1 MTITKNNNW
10 FAAIAFLLFALIF
23 TLFCIIGA
31 RFPAIVSQHREA
43 STLPASGI
51 VIIDAGHGGE
61 DGGAVSQSGVCEKD
75 INLRLSMLLGD
86 IFDAAGYSAVQT
98 RTEDRLLYD
107 RNVNFQGR
115 KKILDMAA
123 RLDIAKS
130 HAAELFISIHMNAFP
145 QPIYRGLQVYY
156 SPHHKDSENIAKSI
170 QALAKTSL
178 QPANNRAVKPSGGKI
193 YLLDKLDYPAVLV
206 ECGFLSNPDE
216 AQLLCDADYLQKL
229 AFVIFA
235 AASENIDTRPSTLE

>member
-1 MTITKNNNW
+1 M
-10 FAAIAFLLFALIF
+10 
-23 TLFCIIGA
+23 LFCIIGA
-31 RFPAIVSQHREA
+31 RFPALVSQPKEA
-43 STLPASGI
+43 NTTPASGV

-61 DGGAVSQSGVCEKD
+61 DGGAVSKSGICEKD

-107 RNVNFQGR
+107 RNVDFHGR

-123 RLDIAKS
+123 RLNIAKS
-130 HAAELFISIHMNAFP
+130 RNAELFISIHMNAFP

-178 QPANNRAVKPSGGKI
+178 QPTNNRDVNLPAERYIFLISLIIPRFSSSAAFSQIRTRRHSCAMKDICKS
-193 YLLDKLDYPAVLV
+193 LL
-206 ECGFLSNPDE
+206 S
-216 AQLLCDADYLQKL
+216 
-229 AFVIFA
+229 
-235 AASENIDTRPSTLE
+235 

>member
-1 MTITKNNNW
+1 M
-10 FAAIAFLLFALIF
+10 
-23 TLFCIIGA
+23 LFCIIGA
-31 RFPAIVSQHREA
+31 RFPALVSQPKEA
-43 STLPASGI
+43 NTTPASGV

-61 DGGAVSQSGVCEKD
+61 DGGAVSKSGICEKD

-107 RNVNFQGR
+107 RNVDFHGR

-123 RLDIAKS
+123 RLEIAKS
-130 HAAELFISIHMNAFP
+130 RNAELFISIHMNAFP

-178 QPANNRAVKPSGGKI
+178 QPTNNRDVKSSGGKI

-216 AQLLCDADYLQKL
+216 AALLCDEGYLQKL

-235 AASENIDTRPSTLE
+235 AASDNIGAPPSTLG